1 MVRLSVEVPLGYARQ
16 TSHWKHHIFNN
27 FIYNII
33 MSVVIINVYMTII
46 PLLLDRGCM
55 KGNGMPT
62 SDNHKRKKEEQNYYC
77 LSTAG

>member
-1 MVRLSVEVPLGYARQ
+1 
-16 TSHWKHHIFNN
+16 
-27 FIYNII
+27 